1 MKRFIESLLDGE
13 LALLIGNL
21 PLLQRFF
28 PNRGW
33 YRRMYY
39 PFSQQPRGPYPTRKA
54 ALVGGDPL
62 PPQEIDYCLT
72 MPDGCHDIRK
82 QGDSPF

>member
-1 MKRFIESLLDGE
+1 MERFLEALFDGE
-13 LALLIGNL
+13 LELLIGNV

-33 YRRMYY
+33 YRRMHS
-39 PFSQQPRGPYPTRKA
+39 PFSEKPMGPYPTRKA
-54 ALVGGDPL
+54 ALVGGDPI
-62 PPQEIDYCLT
+62 PPQEIDYRLK

-82 QGDSPF
+82 QGDSLF